1 MSRRDVRQGRLSAR
15 RDARASPTWLVP
27 GSGRHGPAVPISLA
41 NAGEL
46 EGLVDEPSNHASL
59 SPLKEA
65 QPWSP
70 CYALQAMPKNRRRP
84 GWPSQPPFPPRRLV
98 QAPFFLLSYGCAGQK
113 TQAIGSIGARPH
125 HLKATASGLDGWW
138 SRWLLDWPT
147 GRRRFPS
154 VRHPSGRR
162 TDWTASSRSDRTP
175 HFCFSRK
182 PEARLTV
189 AAVVCGLGSHRR
201 RPATVRSTSTH
212 DQRNSRATPPGPRI
226 VWALTEV
233 RASSRDAAGLRARKG

>member
-162 TDWTASSRSDRTP
+162 TDWTCIKPRAAGVAHASDFRESRSAARRLSL
-175 HFCFSRK
+175 SR
-182 PEARLTV
+182 E
-189 AAVVCGLGSHRR
+189 S
-201 RPATVRSTSTH
+201 RSAH
-212 DQRNSRATPPGPRI
+212 A
-226 VWALTEV
+226 
-233 RASSRDAAGLRARKG
+233 AAGVATSSP

>member
-1 MSRRDVRQGRLSAR
+1 V
-15 RDARASPTWLVP
+15 
-27 GSGRHGPAVPISLA
+27 VPISLA

-125 HLKATASGLDGWW
+125 HLKVTASGLDGWW
-138 SRWLLDWPT
+138 SRWLLDWHT

-162 TDWTASSRSDRTP
+162 ADWTCIKPRPAGVAHASALRESRSAARRLSL
-175 HFCFSRK
+175 SR
-182 PEARLTV
+182 ESRRAV
-189 AAVVCGLGSHRR
+189 AA
-201 RPATVRSTSTH
+201 
-212 DQRNSRATPPGPRI
+212 
-226 VWALTEV
+226 
-233 RASSRDAAGLRARKG
+233 